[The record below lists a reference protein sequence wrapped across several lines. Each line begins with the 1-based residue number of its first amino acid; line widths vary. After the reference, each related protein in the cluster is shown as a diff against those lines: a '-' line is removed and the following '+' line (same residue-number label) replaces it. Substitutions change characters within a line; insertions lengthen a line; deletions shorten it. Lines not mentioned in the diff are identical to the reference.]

1 MKNLLS
7 STAFLVLNK
16 ELARKIGL
24 KEAIMLAD
32 LISKEEYFISKIR
45 VYE

>member
-7 STAFLVLNK
+7 SSAFLVLNK

-24 KEAIMLAD
+24 KEAILLEQED
-32 LISKEEYFISKIR
+32 NEPDPHETGILI
-45 VYE
+45 